1 MPLEL
6 RTQSIPFS
14 KGLDSKS
21 DPKVTAKPSRLENAV
36 FADGTISKRPGRR
49 LLTSLI
55 AGGATQVRGRS
66 LYTFN
71 GELCRTNDNTTT
83 GLSSVANE
91 WIVKAGG
98 NNYCATSKQQLV
110 NRPTGTGT
118 FDHVTAGGFGVLAW
132 TNSGLF
138 VGVYDLT
145 TGTFFQIGD
154 APLTGSSVNSGAPR
168 IVVVGSSAV
177 VLWADFAAG
186 NLYSAVVNLNNP
198 TAVPTQNTIRTD
210 VWTSATTFDA
220 VAFNGAFAAVAYPT
234 STSNLRVIGV
244 DASGAVTASPA
255 VVSVASGD
263 TVLIYG
269 VLMQRDAAG
278 RIYIVFGCNL
288 GTRYVVLDGAFSVVL
303 AATTI
308 IANGGAWNSGAAQF
322 FTGASAE
329 VTANAL
335 TVVLCAYLDN
345 LNVARSLGTAVLG
358 AAGLSQAFAILPATA
373 GLLITG
379 DCTPY
384 DGTYAFA
391 VTNTSYGGNL
401 VPLVNGLESSAYIL
415 NLAGRVIAKGLIADT
430 TNSFISTRTLLARTC
445 RSVTAGQVASFVCYQ
460 LGRTAFESIGT
471 LTGTFVN
478 AAVSSLVK
486 LNVTKTAAGQLPMT
500 QVGQTLYIGGGFPRI
515 LDGLLVGETGFALYP
530 ACSVAPTDAGA
541 GNLSAGTYQWK
552 FLYSWVNASGELIR
566 GPPSLPVSLTL
577 AVSHQATMGVGT
589 MPLAMRDLLLTG
601 GKTRIEVYRTQANG
615 TVFNLQSSLATGPQ
629 NVTAN
634 ASTIT
639 ITDNVPDSD
648 LAHGELLYTTGGI
661 LDWESPPAYFAA
673 CAHQQRLVIIP
684 SENPYSF
691 MPSSQW
697 APSETVRFSSFN
709 ISQFPADTGPGVALA
724 SMDGRLIIFTT
735 QAAYT
740 TIGDGPDNLGNNQY
754 PPAQRIVSVDTGPV
768 SQAAVVVTP
777 LGIMYQTSK
786 GIMLLGRDLNA
797 QFIGADVEAWS
808 TGQWVVRDA
817 FLNAK
822 AQQVR
827 FLVDMGSD
835 LPGSQTGSLVP
846 TLGGYC
852 LLYDYYYQQW
862 SVFPNYG
869 GQDSCL
875 YQGQY
880 TMVRSDGA
888 VWQESPNSFV
898 DNGAP
903 YSSLVETE
911 WIKVAGLQGFQRLW
925 YVTLLGTYYS
935 DFTLLWEVAYD
946 YAGTSPL
953 VPTYSE
959 SVTLNGAGQF
969 NLGGPLEV
977 RHHIGHKCEAIKF
990 RLSDTNIQGSGQGM
1004 ALSDLSFEY
1013 GVRKGVFRLPA
1024 AKTA

>member
-36 FADGTISKRPGRR
+36 FADGTISKR
-49 LLTSLI
+49 
-55 AGGATQVRGRS
+55 RGRS
-66 LYTFN
+66 LLTSTIPGGTPLTRGRALYAFN
-71 GELCRTNDNTTT
+71 GGLVRTNDNTTY
-83 GLSSVANE
+83 GLSTEANQ

-98 NNYCATSKQQLV
+98 NNYCATSLQPIV
-110 NRPTGTGT
+110 NMPSGTGV
-118 FDHVTAGGFGVLAW
+118 FDRAVANGIGVVAW
-132 TNSGLF
+132 VNSGLF
-138 VGVYDLT
+138 IAVYDVAS
-145 TGTFFQIGD
+145 GTFFQTGA
-154 APLTGSSVNSGAPR
+154 AP
-168 IVVVGSSAV
+168 IVGSSAASAVPRLV
-177 VLWADFAAG
+177 VLGNNVVALWADFIAG
-186 NLYSAVVNLNNP
+186 NLYSASVDLTNP

-210 VWTSATTFDA
+210 VYTSAITFDA
-220 VAFNGAFAAVAYPT
+220 VAYSGAFAAVVYPT
-234 STSNLRVIGV
+234 SVSNIRLVGV
-244 DASGAVTASPA
+244 GPAGAVTVSPA
-255 VVSVASGD
+255 PTSVAAAGALRAGVVVKRD
-263 TVLIYG
+263 T
-269 VLMQRDAAG
+269 AG
-278 RIYIVFGCNL
+278 RIYVAYGDTSSSASTYF
-288 GTRYVVLDGAFSVVL
+288 VVDSSFSTVLSPTTL
-303 AATTI
+303 AA
-308 IANGGAWNSGAAQF
+308 NGSWNGGAAQF
-322 FTGASAE
+322 YVGASVEAS
-329 VTANAL
+329 ANAITL
-335 TVVLCAYLDN
+335 VLCSATSQVNADK
-345 LNVARSLGTAVLG
+345 SLGTVVVNASGVT
-358 AAGLSQAFAILPATA
+358 QAFAILPSTA
-373 GLLITG
+373 GLFING
-379 DCTPY
+379 DLTPY
-384 DGTYAFA
+384 DGTYVFGA
-391 VTNTSYGGNL
+391 VNTSFGLNL
-401 VPLVNGLESSAYIL
+401 QIPANGLESSAYVI
-415 NLAGRVIAKGLIADT
+415 NLAGQVVAKGLVYQTRANLTAAGTLSARVSRGT
-430 TNSFISTRTLLARTC
+430 TSGQTASFLFYKQGRANFEIVGSATII
-445 RSVTAGQVASFVCYQ
+445 SVTA
-460 LGRTAFESIGT
+460 LSI
-471 LTGTFVN
+471 VQI
-478 AAVSSLVK
+478 S
-486 LNVTKTAAGQLPMT
+486 VTKTSAGQLPII
-500 QVGQTLYIGGGFPRI
+500 QVGATLYLGGGYPRVY
-515 LDGLLVGETGFALYP
+515 DGVLLGETGFQLYP
-530 ACSVAPTDAGA
+530 PCTQSPSDGGA
-541 GNLSAGTYQWK
+541 GNLSAGTYQWV
-552 FLYSWVNASGELIR
+552 FLYSWVNANGELIR
-566 GPPSLPVSLTL
+566 GPPSPPISLTL
-577 AVSHQATMGVGT
+577 AASHQATMGVGT
-589 MPLAMRDLLLTG
+589 MPLAMRDLLVAG
-601 GKTRIEVYRTQANG
+601 GNSRIEVYRTQANG
-615 TVFNLQSSLATGPQ
+615 TVFNRQSSLTAGPQ

-639 ITDNVPDSD
+639 ITDNVSD
-648 LAHGELLYTTGGI
+648 ANLAIGELLYTTGGI
-661 LDWESPPAYFAA
+661 LGWEAPPAYSAA
-673 CAHQQRLVIIP
+673 CAHQQRLLIVP
-684 SENPYSF
+684 SEAPYSF
-691 MPSSQW
+691 MPSSVW
-697 APSETVRFSSFN
+697 APGENVRFSSFN
-709 ISQFPADTGPGVALA
+709 IGQFPADTGPGVALA

-827 FLVDMGSD
+827 FLVDTGSD

-898 DNGAP
+898 DNGAT

-935 DFTLLWEVAYD
+935 DFTLLWDVAYD

-990 RLSDTNIQGSGQGM
+990 RLSDTNIHGSGQGM